1 MPPSYTSATN
11 PHTLILM
18 RHSEAADGGH
28 DYARPL
34 TARGRQLAAL
44 QGSAIVQATA
54 EIDLALVSSAA
65 RTLQTLTAMR
75 SAGLPVHSVSAERT
89 LYSASPEEALN
100 LIRATPESIH
110 TLLVLFHQ
118 PAVAALTFML
128 TDPVDRP
135 PSAQWILTCHVRSR
149 YERRSLGSARTLE
162 PATYLASTYLAPAS
176 TGNPR
181 VCIYKKPSIRSI
193 LYTPPTAGICRNS

>member
-1 MPPSYTSATN
+1 MPPSHTSATN
-11 PHTLILM
+11 PHILILM

-128 TDPVDRP
+128 TDPADRP
-135 PSAQWILTCHVRSR
+135 LLRSGF
-149 YERRSLGSARTLE
+149 S
-162 PATYLASTYLAPAS
+162 PATFALGTSAAPWAALVHWS
-176 TGNPR
+176 QPH
-181 VCIYKKPSIRSI
+181 IWHPLI
-193 LYTPPTAGICRNS
+193 